1 MKSYK
6 IFGIAGLPRSG
17 KDTLAELLMESGYFG
32 VSFGDIVRQE
42 AFTRHANKADP
53 ISVQNM
59 TETSNYLR
67 DTYGP
72 DVILKKALELFE
84 AQPVEQ
90 YEGLVLYS
98 IRAPVEADFILSRQ
112 GRLVWVEASDEVRY
126 KRALEFSR
134 EGEMKD
140 IDLDTFLAHEALQWQ
155 PKPGLPAEAQMDV
168 SYVREQA
175 TDVLENNYETVDAFK
190 TAAMKF
196 IKAV

>member
-6 IFGIAGLPRSG
+6 LLGIAGLPRSG
-17 KDTLAELLMESGYFG
+17 KDTLADLLMESGYYG

-42 AFTRHANKADP
+42 AFSRHADKADP
-53 ISVQNM
+53 ISVEHM

-84 AQPVEQ
+84 SQSIEQ

-155 PKPGLPAEAQMDV
+155 PKPGLPAEVQMNV
-168 SYVREQA
+168 SYVRKQA

-190 TAAMKF
+190 AAALKF
-196 IKAV
+196 IETA